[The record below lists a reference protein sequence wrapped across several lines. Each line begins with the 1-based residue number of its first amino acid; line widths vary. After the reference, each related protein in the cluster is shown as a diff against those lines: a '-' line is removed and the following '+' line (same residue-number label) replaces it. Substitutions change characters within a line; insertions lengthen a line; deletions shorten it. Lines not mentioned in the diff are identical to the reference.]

1 MTPVNINLNSTLLS
15 VMVML
20 PQMLVVASLNEAIL
34 LAQQLFHK
42 TTRNFPAIFRT
53 ASIPEWR
60 INQRDAKDNLNSEHE
75 QSDSRPIKSPVVC
88 ST

>member
-60 INQRDAKDNLNSEHE
+60 INQRDA
-75 QSDSRPIKSPVVC
+75 
-88 ST
+88 